1 MLGSDYEDCSLTSDD
16 GKLTYGSGS
25 DDSLAGCE
33 GIDTVPDDDE
43 TLTSDDDDSPT
54 PELENA

>member
-1 MLGSDYEDCSLTSDD
+1 MGSDYEDCSLTSDD
-16 GKLTYGSGS
+16 GKLTCRSGS

-43 TLTSDDDDSPT
+43 TLTSEDDDPPT
-54 PELENA
+54 PENA